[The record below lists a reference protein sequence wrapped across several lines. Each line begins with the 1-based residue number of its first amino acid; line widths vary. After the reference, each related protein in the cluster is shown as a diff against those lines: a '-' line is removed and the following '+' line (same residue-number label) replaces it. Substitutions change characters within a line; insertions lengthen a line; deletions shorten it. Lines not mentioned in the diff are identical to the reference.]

1 MTACNWAGAN
11 RSKMPSGSNRT
22 GRKTPNTPGS
32 KEVREHIARIGISMC
47 TGDPARTTALMRRQR
62 IHHEQLMPTNPNAQM
77 PNRIAGSG
85 LAAGGA
91 FANKGDETA
100 DAGND

>member
-11 RSKMPSGSNRT
+11 CSKMSSGSNRT

-32 KEVREHIARIGISMC
+32 KELREQITRIGISIC
-47 TGDPARTTALMRRQR
+47 TGEPARTVALMRRQR
-62 IHHEQLMPTNPNAQM
+62 THQEQLMPANPHAQM
-77 PNRIAGSG
+77 PIRIAGSG

-91 FANKGDETA
+91 FANKADETVGA
-100 DAGND
+100 VNG